1 MLEIWCVL
9 GCFGVCWGPSVRA
22 HFCLVSAGVLW
33 CVLVPPSYFEVQ
45 GNGLAEEV
53 RAGGRA
59 CIVIR
64 HCTKP

>member
-1 MLEIWCVL
+1 M
-9 GCFGVCWGPSVRA
+9 RA